1 MKSKGVKNYVVRN
14 ETSKTEEDD
23 KESYIKEEEVAAWS
37 PLLIYFYF
45 FLDNKGDFC
54 YPFSYNRFSI

>member
-37 PLLIYFYF
+37 PPFNLFLF
-45 FLDNKGDFC
+45 F
-54 YPFSYNRFSI
+54 S